1 MRFRLFLMEI
11 GRSTTCKFEVVF
23 MKDILDFMV
32 TYGAAF
38 VVLAY
43 FIFKDYKFTGR
54 ITELIGKVE
63 TLLNTLNKKD
73 ESDDHHEG

>member
-1 MRFRLFLMEI
+1 
-11 GRSTTCKFEVVF
+11 
-23 MKDILDFMV
+23 MKEILDFMV

-63 TLLNTLNKKD
+63 TLLNTINKKD
-73 ESDDHHEG
+73 DDHIEKHGDE

>member
-1 MRFRLFLMEI
+1 
-11 GRSTTCKFEVVF
+11 
-23 MKDILDFMV
+23 MKEILDFMV

-73 ESDDHHEG
+73 DDHKQEHGDE

>member
-1 MRFRLFLMEI
+1 
-11 GRSTTCKFEVVF
+11 
-23 MKDILDFMV
+23 MKEILDFMT

-43 FIFKDYKFTGR
+43 FIVKDYKFTGR

-63 TLLNTLNKKD
+63 ALLNDLKKENEHHD
-73 ESDDHHEG
+73 EE

>member
-1 MRFRLFLMEI
+1 
-11 GRSTTCKFEVVF
+11 
-23 MKDILDFMV
+23 MKEILDFMT

-43 FIFKDYKFTGR
+43 FIVKDYKFTGR

-63 TLLNTLNKKD
+63 ALLNDLKKQD
-73 ESDDHHEG
+73 EHNNEE

>member
-1 MRFRLFLMEI
+1 M
-11 GRSTTCKFEVVF
+11 S
-23 MKDILDFMV
+23 MKEILDFMV

-43 FIFKDYKFTGR
+43 FIVKDYKFTAK

-63 TLLNTLNKKD
+63 ALL
-73 ESDDHHEG
+73 SDLKNQNEHHDKE

>member
-1 MRFRLFLMEI
+1 
-11 GRSTTCKFEVVF
+11 
-23 MKDILDFMV
+23 MKKVIIVKEILDFMV

-63 TLLNTLNKKD
+63 TLLNTLNKKNDDNHKVDGD
-73 ESDDHHEG
+73 E